1 MAITTPKARTTTPA
15 KAICRPCTAE
25 PSGGAHKMRGAPM
38 VGAPL
43 GRLRQK
49 A

>member
-15 KAICRPCTAE
+15 KAICRHCTAE
-25 PSGGAHKMRGAPM
+25 RTGRAHKMSGAPM

-43 GRLRQK
+43 GRLHQK